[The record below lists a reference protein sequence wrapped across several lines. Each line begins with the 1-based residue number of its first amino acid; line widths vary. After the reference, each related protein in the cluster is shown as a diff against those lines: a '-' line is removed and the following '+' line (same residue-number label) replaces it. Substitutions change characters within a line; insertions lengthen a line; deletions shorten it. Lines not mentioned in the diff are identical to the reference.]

1 MAIEDDE
8 IHQILQDKDTLFRL
22 QSVCPDYADIVMY
35 LTDSSSPEERK
46 LSDKVVSESQHY
58 WMDFCIISF
67 NDAANASLMNLN
79 PSINLL
85 YHETFGQTHS
95 LHTMTALQVVD
106 ILALTKYVS
115 PLCKNTTGH
124 E

>member
-46 LSDKVVSESQHY
+46 LSDKG
-58 WMDFCIISF
+58 I
-67 NDAANASLMNLN
+67 
-79 PSINLL
+79 PTLL
-85 YHETFGQTHS
+85 YHGWTSVSSLSTTLQTP
-95 LHTMTALQVVD
+95 A
-106 ILALTKYVS
+106 
-115 PLCKNTTGH
+115 
-124 E
+124 